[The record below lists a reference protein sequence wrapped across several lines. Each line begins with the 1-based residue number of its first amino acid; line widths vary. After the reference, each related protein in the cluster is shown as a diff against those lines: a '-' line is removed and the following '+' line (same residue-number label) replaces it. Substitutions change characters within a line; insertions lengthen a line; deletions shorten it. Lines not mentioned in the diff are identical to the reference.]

1 MKKAGVI
8 QQIFSNLLQPF
19 SHVHSG
25 ALGGID
31 MSYSLSIL
39 DKSPIADGTSA
50 HDALRFTVRL
60 AQRAEALGYRRY
72 WIAEHHGAPGL
83 ASSAPEIVVSHLL
96 AHTSRIRVGSGG
108 VMLQHYSPFKV
119 AETFR
124 VLASL
129 APGRVDLGVGK
140 APGGLP
146 LTTRA
151 LQWFHDKA
159 KKPDFAHQFAELDA
173 FLKSG
178 VAGDHPLAGAVA
190 LPAPPEAPQGVLLG
204 ASPESA
210 ALAAQY
216 GWQFC
221 YAGHFNGDN
230 DNIERSVDAYRNAT
244 GRAPLLAL
252 YAFVAESRAEA
263 QRHVGPLRI
272 FKLRLATGQSV
283 NLPSPEAAA
292 EFARQTGVTDY
303 QLDELHP
310 HVATG
315 TPDDVH
321 EELEALHERF
331 GIEEFVIDTPVADYA
346 LRLASFEALAGAQQ
360 LARV

>member
-1 MKKAGVI
+1 
-8 QQIFSNLLQPF
+8 
-19 SHVHSG
+19 
-25 ALGGID
+25 

-39 DKSPIADGTSA
+39 DKSPIADGKSA

-60 AQRAEALGYRRY
+60 AQRAEALGYKRY

-129 APGRVDLGVGK
+129 APGRVDLGIGK

-159 KKPDFAHQFAELDA
+159 KKQDFAHQFAELDA
-173 FLKSG
+173 FLKWG
-178 VAGDHPLAGAVA
+178 VAVDHPLAGAIA
-190 LPAPPEAPQGVLLG
+190 LPTPPEAPERVLLG
-204 ASPESA
+204 ASAESA
-210 ALAAQY
+210 ALAAQH

-221 YAGHFNGDN
+221 YAGHFNGDEA
-230 DNIERSVDAYRNAT
+230 NIERSLDAYRSVT
-244 GRAPLLAL
+244 GRPPLLAL
-252 YAFVAESRAEA
+252 YAFAAQSRAEA
-263 QRHVGPLRI
+263 QRQIGTLRI
-272 FKLRLATGQSV
+272 FKLQLATGQSV

-292 EFARQTGVTDY
+292 EFARQTGVTHY
-303 QLDELHP
+303 RVDELHP
-310 HVATG
+310 HVVAG
-315 TPDDVH
+315 TA
-321 EELEALHERF
+321 EEVRRELDALHERF
-331 GIEEFVIDTPVADYA
+331 GIEEFVIDSPITDYA
-346 LRLASFEALAGAQQ
+346 QRLASVEALAGAEQTV
-360 LARV
+360 RV

>member
-1 MKKAGVI
+1 MT
-8 QQIFSNLLQPF
+8 
-19 SHVHSG
+19 
-25 ALGGID
+25 
-31 MSYSLSIL
+31 YSLSIL
-39 DKSPIADGTSA
+39 DKSPIAEGKTA

-60 AQRAEALGYRRY
+60 AQRAEALGYKRY

-146 LTTRA
+146 STTRA
-151 LQWFHDKA
+151 LQWFHDKT
-159 KKPDFAHQFAELDA
+159 KKPDFAHQLAELDA

-178 VAGDHPLAGAVA
+178 VAVDHPLAGAIA
-190 LPAPPEAPQGVLLG
+190 LPAPPTAPEGVLLG

-210 ALAAQY
+210 ALAAQH

-221 YAGHFNGDN
+221 YAGHFNRDEAN
-230 DNIERSVDAYRNAT
+230 LERSIDAYRKAT
-244 GRAPLLAL
+244 GRTPLLAL
-252 YAFVAESRAEA
+252 YAFAAESKAEA
-263 QRHVGPLRI
+263 ERQVPPLRI
-272 FKLRLATGQSV
+272 FKLQLATGQSV

-292 EFARQTGVTDY
+292 EFARQTGVADY
-303 QLDELHP
+303 RIEELHP
-310 HVATG
+310 HLLTG
-315 TPDDVH
+315 TADDVRQQ
-321 EELEALHERF
+321 LDALHERF
-331 GIEEFVIDTPVADYA
+331 GIEEFVIDIPVADYA
-346 LRLASFEALAGAQQ
+346 ARLASVEALAAVEHT
-360 LARV
+360 ARV

>member
-1 MKKAGVI
+1 MAW
-8 QQIFSNLLQPF
+8 
-19 SHVHSG
+19 
-25 ALGGID
+25 
-31 MSYSLSIL
+31 SLSLL
-39 DKSPIADGTSA
+39 DKSPIAEGTSA
-50 HDALRFTVRL
+50 HDALRHTIRL

-119 AETFR
+119 AESFR

-159 KKPDFAHQFAELDA
+159 KKPDFAHQLAELDA
-173 FLKSG
+173 FLKWG
-178 VAGDHPLAGAVA
+178 VAEDHPLAGAVA
-190 LPAPPEAPQGVLLG
+190 LPTPPEPPQRVLLG
-204 ASPESA
+204 GSPASA
-210 ALAAQY
+210 ALAAQHD
-216 GWQFC
+216 WEFC
-221 YAGHFNGDN
+221 YAGHFNGDET
-230 DNIERSVDAYRNAT
+230 NIERSIDAYRSAT
-244 GRAPLLAL
+244 GRTPLLAL
-252 YAFVAESRAEA
+252 FAFAAQSKAEA
-263 QRHVGPLRI
+263 QRHVGALRI
-272 FKLRLATGQSV
+272 FRLQLATGQSV

-303 QLDELHP
+303 RLDELHP
-310 HVATG
+310 HVIAG
-315 TPDDVH
+315 TADDVRRD
-321 EELEALHERF
+321 LDALHERF

-346 LRLASFEALAGAQQ
+346 LRLASIEALAGAEQP
-360 LARV
+360 ARV

>member
-1 MKKAGVI
+1 
-8 QQIFSNLLQPF
+8 
-19 SHVHSG
+19 
-25 ALGGID
+25 

-39 DKSPIADGTSA
+39 DKSPIAEGKTA

-60 AQRAEALGYRRY
+60 AQRAEALGYKRY

-119 AETFR
+119 AESFR
-124 VLASL
+124 VLAAL

-159 KKPDFAHQFAELDA
+159 KKPDFAHQLAELDA
-173 FLKSG
+173 FLKWG
-178 VAGDHPLAGAVA
+178 VAEDHPLAGALA
-190 LPAPPEAPQGVLLG
+190 LPTPPEAPQRVLLG
-204 ASPESA
+204 GSPESA
-210 ALAAQY
+210 ALAAQHDWEY
-216 GWQFC
+216 C
-221 YAGHFNGDN
+221 YAGHFNGDEA
-230 DNIERSVDAYRNAT
+230 NIERSFDAYRNVT
-244 GRAPLLAL
+244 GRTPLLAV
-252 YAFVAESRAEA
+252 YAFATESKAEA
-263 QRHVGPLRI
+263 QRQVGALRV
-272 FKLRLATGQSV
+272 FKVRLAGGQTV

-292 EFARQTGVTDY
+292 EFARQTGVTDFR
-303 QLDELHP
+303 LDELRP
-310 HVATG
+310 HVITG
-315 TPDDVH
+315 TPDDVRG
-321 EELEALHERF
+321 ELDALHERF

-346 LRLASFEALAGAQQ
+346 LRLASVEALAGTRQTAN
-360 LARV
+360 V

>member
-1 MKKAGVI
+1 
-8 QQIFSNLLQPF
+8 
-19 SHVHSG
+19 
-25 ALGGID
+25 

-39 DKSPIADGTSA
+39 DKSPVAEGKTA
-50 HDALRFTVRL
+50 HDALKFTVRL
-60 AQRAEALGYRRY
+60 AQRAEALGYKRY

-119 AETFR
+119 AESFR

-159 KKPDFAHQFAELDA
+159 KKPDFAHQLAELDA
-173 FLKSG
+173 FLKWG
-178 VAGDHPLAGAVA
+178 VAEDHPLAGAVA
-190 LPAPPEAPQGVLLG
+190 LPTPPEPPQRVLLG
-204 ASPESA
+204 GSPESA
-210 ALAAQY
+210 ALAAQHD
-216 GWQFC
+216 WQYC
-221 YAGHFNGDN
+221 YAGHFNGDEA
-230 DNIERSVDAYRNAT
+230 NIERSFDAYRSVT
-244 GRAPLLAL
+244 GRTPLLAV
-252 YAFVAESRAEA
+252 YAFAAESKAEA
-263 QRHVGPLRI
+263 QRHVGALRV
-272 FKLRLATGQSV
+272 FKVRLAGGQTV

-292 EFARQTGVTDY
+292 EFARQTGVTDFR
-303 QLDELHP
+303 LDELRP
-310 HVATG
+310 HVITG
-315 TPDDVH
+315 TPDQVRG
-321 EELEALHERF
+321 ELDALHERF

-346 LRLASFEALAGAQQ
+346 LRLASVEALAGTRQPAS
-360 LARV
+360 V

>member
-1 MKKAGVI
+1 MSLGR
-8 QQIFSNLLQPF
+8 SPETF
-19 SHVHSG
+19 SHAPAG

-50 HDALRFTVRL
+50 YDALRFTVRL
-60 AQRAEALGYRRY
+60 AQRAEALGYKRY
-72 WIAEHHGAPGL
+72 WIAEHHGAPGH

-119 AETFR
+119 AESFR

-151 LQWFHDKA
+151 LQWFHDKT
-159 KKPDFAHQFAELDA
+159 KKPDFAHQLAELDA
-173 FLKSG
+173 FLKAG
-178 VAGDHPLAGAVA
+178 VAVDHPLAGAVA
-190 LPAPPEAPQGVLLG
+190 LPTPPEAPQGILLG
-204 ASPESA
+204 GSPESA
-210 ALAAQY
+210 ALAAKH

-221 YAGHFNGDN
+221 YAGHFNGDS
-230 DNIERSVDAYRNAT
+230 DSIERSIDVYRNAT
-244 GRAPLLAL
+244 GRTPLLAL
-252 YAFVAESRAEA
+252 YAFAAESKTEA

-303 QLDELHP
+303 KLDELHP
-310 HVATG
+310 HVITG

-321 EELEALHERF
+321 QELDALHERF
-331 GIEEFVIDTPVADYA
+331 GIEEFVIDTPVADYT
-346 LRLASFEALAGAQQ
+346 LRLASFEALAPAEQA
-360 LARV
+360 ARV

>member
-1 MKKAGVI
+1 MI
-8 QQIFSNLLQPF
+8 LR
-19 SHVHSG
+19 VHEEDS
-25 ALGGID
+25 D

-50 HDALRFTVRL
+50 YDALRFTVQL
-60 AQRAEALGYRRY
+60 AQRAEALGYKRY

-119 AETFR
+119 AESFR

-151 LQWFHDKA
+151 LQWFHDKT
-159 KKPDFAHQFAELDA
+159 KKPDFAHQLAELDA

-178 VAGDHPLAGAVA
+178 VAEDHPLAGAIA
-190 LPAPPEAPQGVLLG
+190 LPTPPEAPEGVLLG

-210 ALAAQY
+210 ALAAQH

-221 YAGHFNGDN
+221 YAGHFNRDEAN
-230 DNIERSVDAYRNAT
+230 LERSIDVYRNAT
-244 GRAPLLAL
+244 GRTPLLAL
-252 YAFVAESRAEA
+252 YAFAAESKAEA
-263 QRHVGPLRI
+263 ARQVPALRI
-272 FKLRLATGQSV
+272 FKLQLVTGQSV

-303 QLDELHP
+303 KIDELHP
-310 HVATG
+310 HLLNG
-315 TPDDVH
+315 TADDVRQ
-321 EELEALHERF
+321 ELDALHERF
-331 GIEEFVIDTPVADYA
+331 GIEEFVLDTPVADYA
-346 LRLASFEALAGAQQ
+346 LRLASIEALATAEHA
-360 LARV
+360 ARV

>member
-1 MKKAGVI
+1 
-8 QQIFSNLLQPF
+8 
-19 SHVHSG
+19 
-25 ALGGID
+25 
-31 MSYSLSIL
+31 MSWSLSIL
-39 DKSPIADGTSA
+39 DKSPIAEGRSA
-50 HDALRFTVRL
+50 HEALQFTVQL

-72 WIAEHHGAPGL
+72 WVAEHHGAPGL

-159 KKPDFAHQFAELDA
+159 KKPDFPHQLAELDA
-173 FLKSG
+173 FLKWG
-178 VAGDHPLAGAVA
+178 VAEDHPLAGAVA
-190 LPAPPEAPQGVLLG
+190 LPAPPEAPERILLG
-204 ASPESA
+204 GSPDSA
-210 ALAAQY
+210 RLAAQH

-221 YAGHFNGDN
+221 YAGHFNGDEA
-230 DNIERSVDAYRNAT
+230 NIGRSLDAYRSAS

-252 YAFVAESRAEA
+252 FAFAAATRDEA
-263 QRHVGPLRI
+263 RRHIGALRI
-272 FKLRLATGQSV
+272 FKLQLATGQSV

-292 EFARQTGVTDY
+292 EFARQTGVSDY
-303 QLDELHP
+303 RLDELHP
-310 HVATG
+310 HVIAG
-315 TPDDVH
+315 TAGEVRA
-321 EELEALHERF
+321 ELDALHARF
-331 GIEEFVIDTPVADYA
+331 GVEEFVIDTPVADYA
-346 LRLASFEALAGAQQ
+346 LRLASVERLAGAEVA
-360 LARV
+360 ART

>member
-1 MKKAGVI
+1 
-8 QQIFSNLLQPF
+8 
-19 SHVHSG
+19 
-25 ALGGID
+25 

-39 DKSPIADGTSA
+39 DKSPIAEGKTA

-60 AQRAEALGYRRY
+60 AQRAEALGYQRY

-119 AETFR
+119 AESFR
-124 VLASL
+124 VLAAL

-159 KKPDFAHQFAELDA
+159 KKPDFAHQLAELDA
-173 FLKSG
+173 FLKWG
-178 VAGDHPLAGAVA
+178 VAEDHPLAGALA
-190 LPAPPEAPQGVLLG
+190 LPTPPEAPQRVLLG
-204 ASPESA
+204 GSPESA
-210 ALAAQY
+210 ALAAQHD
-216 GWQFC
+216 WQYC
-221 YAGHFNGDN
+221 YAGHFNGDEA
-230 DNIERSVDAYRNAT
+230 NIERSFDAYRNVT
-244 GRAPLLAL
+244 GRTPLLAV
-252 YAFVAESRAEA
+252 YAFAAESKAEA
-263 QRHVGPLRI
+263 QRQVGALRV
-272 FKLRLATGQSV
+272 FKVRLAGGQTV

-292 EFARQTGVTDY
+292 EFARQTGVTDFR
-303 QLDELHP
+303 LDELRP
-310 HVATG
+310 HVITG
-315 TPDDVH
+315 TPDDVRA
-321 EELEALHERF
+321 ELDALHERF

-346 LRLASFEALAGAQQ
+346 LRLASVEALAGTRQTAS
-360 LARV
+360 V